1 MSDDIQSIEANFGEK
16 TIEVRLR
23 FFTNSIADIKGH
35 VLPKHCW
42 PVGMATM
49 PKNDSHGIRNVKPH
63 PFHSLEEI
71 SSVVEEIL
79 ADAGIAVH

>member
-1 MSDDIQSIEANFGEK
+1 MSGDTQSVEANHGEK
-16 TIEVRLR
+16 TIEVKLR
-23 FFTNSIADIKGH
+23 FFTDNIADTKGH

-49 PKNDSHGIRNVKPH
+49 PKNDSHGIRNVKNH
-63 PFHSLEEI
+63 PFHSLAEV

-79 ADAGIAVH
+79 ADAGITVH